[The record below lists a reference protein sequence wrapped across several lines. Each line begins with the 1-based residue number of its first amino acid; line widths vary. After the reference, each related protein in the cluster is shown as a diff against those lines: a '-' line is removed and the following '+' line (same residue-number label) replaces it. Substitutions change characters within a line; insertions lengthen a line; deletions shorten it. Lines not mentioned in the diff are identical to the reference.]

1 MTINSFLSVNKLL
14 TDRYSKFRTTI
25 TNPFLSINNLLTDRY
40 IKYSEINHLLNIRE
54 GEYEQFKRNGEGIG
68 TLINNSTT
76 VFNNNPLFLLFTY
89 YCELFNEFNRY
100 EALLKQKNRSTNKEH
115 IDTEVNN
122 PLLDCEEQIK
132 SMNEKIFTE
141 IVKINTKTDQA
152 IIDEQLNA
160 RKARK
165 ARNEKA
171 LEKQVKVPSQDQ
183 EEKIVREF
191 IEEDNDNSY
200 SVENLEPVK
209 PGIED
214 IDIENMDNNYY
225 IISAVKDGDCFISA
239 IFDYGVYTES
249 LPQIYSK
256 IMAMD
261 KYIQSKP
268 IYKYEELKKSALE
281 KLKIAYGSKYQK
293 QHQKDKKDID
303 SFNIVNS
310 YELFISI
317 FYNDHNVKKIYNGID
332 YYRYGNTFTLNNYD
346 NNTLY
351 EKLRLSFVISMKYI
365 IYIYVKTIGKKIF
378 EKYIKDSIIGLGDV
392 GEWILKEQYPELDNF
407 LEELEIKIANGVI
420 GTKFSNFDVES
431 VMDFHID
438 NYLSKPTSVWTDAAL
453 ISTFQQLLIRKV
465 KGCNYRI
472 DINTR
477 QKGIYRFKVNNTNR
491 ILKDKTE
498 KIYLHLLLKERHY
511 FSLLPISENSNLGKY
526 FLNKLNNI
534 QSQSIS
540 YEIYEERLN
549 EEAIRRMMSEID
561 GGKRIQPKSL
571 QKSERVTNDPKKPS
585 PKKPSPKKPSPKKP
599 CKSKQKSRLT

>member
-585 PKKPSPKKPSPKKP
+585 PKKPSPKKP

>member
-40 IKYSEINHLLNIRE
+40 ISYSEINHLLNIRE
-54 GEYEQFKRNGEGIG
+54 GEYEQFRKNGKEIV
-68 TLINNSTT
+68 TLINNSRT

-115 IDTEVNN
+115 IDTEVNY

-132 SMNEKIFTE
+132 SMNEKIITE

-183 EEKIVREF
+183 DEKELREF
-191 IEEDNDNSY
+191 LEEDNDNSY
-200 SVENLEPVK
+200 SVGNLEPVK
-209 PGIED
+209 PDIDD
-214 IDIENMDNNYY
+214 IDIENMDKNYY

-239 IFDYGVYTES
+239 IFDYGVYTGS
-249 LPQIYSK
+249 LPQIYDK

-268 IYKYEELKKSALE
+268 IYNYKELKKSALE
-281 KLKIAYGSKYQK
+281 KLKIAYGSQYQK
-293 QHQKDKKDID
+293 QHEKDIEY
-303 SFNIVNS
+303 FNIGNS
-310 YELFISI
+310 YDLFLSI
-317 FYNDHNVKKIYNGID
+317 FYHDHSEKIYNGID
-332 YYRYGNTFTLNNYD
+332 YYRYGDTFTLVNYD
-346 NNTLY
+346 NNTIY

-365 IYIYVKTIGKKIF
+365 IFIYVKTIGKKIF
-378 EKYIKDSIIGLGDV
+378 EKFINDSIIGLGDT
-392 GEWILKEQYPELDNF
+392 GEWILKEQYPELDKF
-407 LEELEIKIANGVI
+407 LEELEIKIANGVK
-420 GTKFSNFDVES
+420 GKNYNNFDVES

-453 ISTFQQLLIRKV
+453 ISTFQQLLLRKV

-477 QKGIYRFKVNNTNR
+477 HKGIYKFKVNDTKK
-491 ILKDKTE
+491 ILKDNTE
-498 KIYLHLLLKERHY
+498 KIYLHLLFNERHY
-511 FSLLPISENSNLGKY
+511 FSLLPKSVDSVLGKY
-526 FLNKLNNI
+526 LGNILNNLKKK
-534 QSQSIS
+534 
-540 YEIYEERLN
+540 EITYEEYESKIN
-549 EEAIRRMMSEID
+549 QEAIDRIIAEELRIRKY
-561 GGKRIQPKSL
+561 GGKRIQAKSL

-585 PKKPSPKKPSPKKP
+585 PKKPSPKKTFS
-599 CKSKQKSRLT
+599 